1 MGNKWFFAFIK
12 PLLAHFSL
20 IVFTFHLIWKT
31 LLFPMPFSYQVN
43 IMHPSQCRKLWAC
56 SSGSNPKCNSL
67 TEVNGPSQGKSACGR
82 ACSRVLRHQW
92 YSSDYLPHCL
102 PVWNPTFPVMHK
114 RDESSKRFSHFHY
127 ALFSFVVLSR
137 KGNHALLLRLLC
149 FGVEFINSPRPHWMA
164 LVCTGEENWEK
175 KRLSKCRG
183 TVSPLSGS
191 FWSPSNQRAVRV
203 LEHSLLGDLIILCVP
218 LHYTDLLAH
227 LFPQPLCSYWG
238 QGLVTQRPQDLAQGL
253 SIVLTQWMVE
263 VYGEGKSE
271 IYINKIC
278 MCV

>member
-137 KGNHALLLRLLC
+137 KGNHALSFLGFFALEWNLSTPRGHTGWLLFALVKKIGKRNDLVSAGGQSLLC
-149 FGVEFINSPRPHWMA
+149 QVLSDLPPTKGQSEFWN
-164 LVCTGEENWEK
+164 T
-175 KRLSKCRG
+175 LS
-183 TVSPLSGS
+183 
-191 FWSPSNQRAVRV
+191 
-203 LEHSLLGDLIILCVP
+203 
-218 LHYTDLLAH
+218 
-227 LFPQPLCSYWG
+227 
-238 QGLVTQRPQDLAQGL
+238 
-253 SIVLTQWMVE
+253 
-263 VYGEGKSE
+263 
-271 IYINKIC
+271 
-278 MCV
+278 